1 MFWTEKI
8 DEKQNKMP
16 VYCTPPKKF
25 NGLLFFLTTKTK
37 SMQKNKC
44 YNDTGETQ
52 TDEVEGGQEVPG
64 TEEQSNEGEN

>member
-1 MFWTEKI
+1 MK
-8 DEKQNKMP
+8 NKTRCP
-16 VYCTPPKKF
+16 FIVRLPKEF

-44 YNDTGETQ
+44 YNDPGETQ